1 MPAPWPLRFGA
12 FYAPFHPVGQSPTLA
27 LEYDLERVEALDRL
41 GYDEAWFGEHHS
53 GGYELIGCPEIFIAA
68 AAQRTKHIKLG
79 TGVVS
84 LPYHHPWLLADRIVL
99 LDHLTRGRLIF
110 GCGPGALPTDAHIM
124 GIDPVDQRRMME
136 EALEAILA
144 LFTSEEPITR
154 ETDWFTIRDG
164 QLQMR
169 PYTYPHPEVAVAA
182 MVTPSG
188 PRLAGQHDVA
198 LLSLS
203 MSLAEGFAAIGQAW
217 GVVQEQAAKAG
228 QPEPDRKS
236 WRILGN
242 LHIAETREQAVKD
255 CTYGLKDF
263 SNYFGGGA
271 GFVPLANKV
280 EGEPD
285 TEEAFVERYNEAGGV
300 VIGTPDDAIE
310 YIQGLIDQSGGFGT
324 FLFLGH
330 DWANP
335 EATYKSYRLFAREVM
350 PHFQGQIAAPRRSH
364 DWATAKRGEIFGRA
378 GQAMMNAIT
387 KHVEERD
394 AAPKSNGAAKK
405 NGAAAAKKNGATKKT
420 ASAKKAATRAPATK
434 KKAGAKK

>member
-1 MPAPWPLRFGA
+1 MPAPWPLNFGV
-12 FYAPFHPVGQSPTLA
+12 FYAPFHPVGQSPTRA
-27 LEYDLERVEALDRL
+27 LEYDLERVEALDRF
-41 GYDEAWFGEHHS
+41 GFDEAWFGEHHS

-68 AAQRTKHIKLG
+68 AAQRTRDIKLG

-110 GCGPGALPTDAHIM
+110 GCGPGALPTDAHVM

-136 EALEAILA
+136 ESLEAILA
-144 LFTSEEPITR
+144 LFDSEEPISR

-164 QLQMR
+164 RLQMR
-169 PYTYPHPEVAVAA
+169 PYSHPHPEVAVAA

-188 PRLAGQHDVA
+188 PRLAGQHDVS

-228 QPEPDRKS
+228 QPEPDRRT
-236 WRILGN
+236 WRVLGN
-242 LHIAETREQAVKD
+242 VHVAETREQAIED
-255 CTYGLKDF
+255 CTYGLRDF

-280 EGEPD
+280 EGEED
-285 TEEAFVERYNEAGGV
+285 TETAFVERYVNAGGV

-310 YIQGLIDQSGGFGT
+310 YIEGLIEQSGGFGT
-324 FLFLGH
+324 FLMLGH
-330 DWANP
+330 DWASP
-335 EATYKSYRLFAREVM
+335 ERTINSYRLIAEKVI
-350 PHFQGQIAAPRRSH
+350 PHFKGQLNAPRASH
-364 DWATAKRGEIFGRA
+364 DWATENRGKLFGRSM
-378 GQAMMNAIT
+378 QAMGNAISS
-387 KHVEERD
+387 HVAEKEKD
-394 AAPKSNGAAKK
+394 AAD
-405 NGAAAAKKNGATKKT
+405 
-420 ASAKKAATRAPATK
+420 
-434 KKAGAKK
+434 AGSDAQEVKG

>member
-310 YIQGLIDQSGGFGT
+310 YIEGLIEQSGGFGT
-324 FLFLGH
+324 FLMLGH
-330 DWANP
+330 DWASP
-335 EATYKSYRLFAREVM
+335 ERTFNSYRLFAEKVI
-350 PHFQGQIAAPRRSH
+350 PHFQGQLAAPKASH
-364 DWATAKRGEIFGRA
+364 DWATENRGKLFGRSI
-378 GQAMMNAIT
+378 QAMGNAISQ
-387 KHVEERD
+387 HVAENEKD
-394 AAPKSNGAAKK
+394 AE
-405 NGAAAAKKNGATKKT
+405 AAAAA
-420 ASAKKAATRAPATK
+420 AATGG
-434 KKAGAKK
+434 GA

>member
-217 GVVQEQAAKAG
+217 GVVQEQAEKAG

-285 TEEAFVERYNEAGGV
+285 TEEAFVERYTEAGGV

-310 YIQGLIDQSGGFGT
+310 YIEGLIEQSGGFGT
-324 FLFLGH
+324 FLMLGH
-330 DWANP
+330 DWASP
-335 EATYKSYRLFAREVM
+335 ERTINSYRLFAEKVI
-350 PHFQGQIAAPRRSH
+350 PHFQGQLAAPKASH
-364 DWATAKRGEIFGRA
+364 DWATENRGKLFGRSI
-378 GQAMMNAIT
+378 QAMGNAISQ
-387 KHVEERD
+387 HVAENEKD
-394 AAPKSNGAAKK
+394 AE
-405 NGAAAAKKNGATKKT
+405 AAAAATGGGA
-420 ASAKKAATRAPATK
+420 
-434 KKAGAKK
+434 

>member
-228 QPEPDRKS
+228 QPEPDRTS

-310 YIQGLIDQSGGFGT
+310 YIEGLIEQSGGFGT
-324 FLFLGH
+324 FLMLGH
-330 DWANP
+330 DWASP
-335 EATYKSYRLFAREVM
+335 ERTINSYRLFAEKVI
-350 PHFQGQIAAPRRSH
+350 PHFQGQLAAPKASH
-364 DWATAKRGEIFGRA
+364 DWATENRGKLFGRSI
-378 GQAMMNAIT
+378 QAMGNAISQ
-387 KHVEERD
+387 HVAENEKDAEE
-394 AAPKSNGAAKK
+394 
-405 NGAAAAKKNGATKKT
+405 AAAA
-420 ASAKKAATRAPATK
+420 AA
-434 KKAGAKK
+434 AGAERCARRPDDTAGE

>member
-1 MPAPWPLRFGA
+1 MPGSWPLKFGA

-27 LEYDLERVEALDRL
+27 LEYDLERVEALDRF

-53 GGYELIGCPEIFIAA
+53 GGYEIIACPEIFIAA

-84 LPYHHPWLLADRIVL
+84 LPYHHPWLLADRISL

-136 EALEAILA
+136 ESLEAILA
-144 LFTSEEPITR
+144 LFTSEDPISR

-164 QLQMR
+164 RLQMR
-169 PYTYPHPEVAVAA
+169 PYTHPHPEVAVAA

-188 PRLAGQHDVA
+188 PRLAGQHNVS

-217 GVVQEQAAKAG
+217 GVVQEQAAKHG
-228 QPEPDRKS
+228 QPEPDRRS

-242 LHIAETREQAVKD
+242 LHIAETREEAVKD
-255 CTYGLKDF
+255 CTFGLRDF
-263 SNYFGGGA
+263 SDYFGGGA

-285 TEEAFVERYNEAGGV
+285 TEEGFVERYNQAGGV

-310 YIQGLIDQSGGFGT
+310 YIEGLIEQSGGFGT
-324 FLFLGH
+324 FLMLGH
-330 DWANP
+330 DWASP
-335 EATYKSYRLFAREVM
+335 ERTINSYRLFAEKVM
-350 PHFQGQIAAPRRSH
+350 PHFQGQLASPRASH
-364 DWATAKRGEIFGRA
+364 EWATENRGKLFGRA
-378 GQAMMNAIT
+378 IQAMGNAIT
-387 KHVEERD
+387 THVEETEKD
-394 AAPKSNGAAKK
+394 AAE
-405 NGAAAAKKNGATKKT
+405 AAAN
-420 ASAKKAATRAPATK
+420 APQEVED
-434 KKAGAKK
+434 